1 MNAPE
6 DEPTRPTG
14 EEMLARVR
22 GEERSGQGKGRMRV
36 YLGMAPGVG
45 KTFRALEEAHRR
57 QERETDVVVGF
68 VEVHGRTNTAEL
80 LEGLEIIPR
89 LRAEY
94 RGVVV
99 EEMDTDAVIARKPA
113 VAIIDELAHTNV
125 PGSPR
130 GKRWQDVEL
139 VRQAGIDVI
148 TTCNVQ
154 HLETVAD
161 AVETI
166 TGAPVNER
174 LPDAVLATADEI
186 ELVDMS
192 PRALRQRIRHGNV
205 YPPDRALMALDRFF
219 TEANLMA
226 LRELSLRFVTRS
238 VDRGLEETI
247 ASRGLRQV
255 PPITERALVVLD
267 DRDSSRQA
275 IRRGANLAAIAGG
288 SLTALVVET
297 PELERLPF
305 DRAQALQRN
314 IAFATDL
321 GADVVRTASR
331 ELADGVVEV
340 ARARRITHLFMAYEP
355 PVLLRRLARRT
366 LIEILLER
374 MPLLEIHLVTD
385 RPTKAGDQ
393 PGAKAPS
400 GAD

>member
-1 MNAPE
+1 MNALE
-6 DEPTRPTG
+6 DEGP
-14 EEMLARVR
+14 
-22 GEERSGQGKGRMRV
+22 GRMRV

-57 QERETDVVVGF
+57 QERGTDVAVGF
-68 VEVHGRTNTAEL
+68 VEVHGRSDTAEL
-80 LEGLEIIPR
+80 LEGLEVIPR
-89 LRAEY
+89 RRVEY

-113 VAIIDELAHTNV
+113 VAIIDEFAHTNV

-130 GKRWQDVEL
+130 EKRWQDVEI
-139 VRQAGIDVI
+139 VRQGGIDVI

-166 TGAPVNER
+166 TGAFVNER
-174 LPDAVLATADEI
+174 LPDAVLTTADEI

-192 PRALRQRIRHGNV
+192 PRALRQRIRHGKV
-205 YPPDRALMALDRFF
+205 YPPDRALVALDRFF

-226 LRELSLRFVTRS
+226 LRELSLRLVTRS
-238 VDRGLEETI
+238 VDRALEETI
-247 ASRGLRQV
+247 ASRALRQV
-255 PPITERALVVLD
+255 PPLTERALVVVD

-275 IRRGANLAAIAGG
+275 IRRGANLAAIAGA
-288 SLTALVVET
+288 SLTALVVEP
-297 PELERLPF
+297 PELERLPSG
-305 DRAQALQRN
+305 RAQALQRN

-321 GADVVRTASR
+321 GADVVRNASR
-331 ELADGVVEV
+331 ELAGGIVEV
-340 ARARRITHLFMAYEP
+340 ARARRITHLFLAYEP

-374 MPLLEIHLVTD
+374 MPLLEVHLVAD
-385 RPTKAGDQ
+385 GATKADEQ
-393 PGAKAPS
+393 PGAKKPS
-400 GAD
+400 RTH

>member
-148 TTCNVQ
+148 STCNVQ

-297 PELERLPF
+297 PELERLSF

>member
-1 MNAPE
+1 MSRGRLG
-6 DEPTRPTG
+6 DERPTG
-14 EEMLARVR
+14 EEMLARLR
-22 GEERSGQGKGRMRV
+22 GDERSGQGKGHMRV

-45 KTFRALEEAHRR
+45 KTYRALEEAHRR
-57 QERETDVVVGF
+57 FERGTDVAVGF
-68 VEVHGRTNTAEL
+68 VEVHGRPKTAEL
-80 LEGLEIIPR
+80 LEGLEIVPR
-89 LRAEY
+89 LRIEY

-99 EEMDTDAVIARKPA
+99 EEMDTEAVIARKPS

-130 GKRWQDVEL
+130 EKRWQDIEL
-139 VRQAGIDVI
+139 IRDAGIDVLS
-148 TTCNVQ
+148 TCNVQ

-205 YPPDRALMALDRFF
+205 YPPDRARVALDRFF
-219 TEANLMA
+219 TEPNLMA

-238 VDRGLEETI
+238 VDTRLEETI
-247 ASRGLRQV
+247 ANRGLRQL
-255 PPITERALVVLD
+255 PPISERVLVVID
-267 DRDSSRQA
+267 DRDPSRQA
-275 IRRGANLAAIAGG
+275 MRRGANLAAAVGA

-321 GADVVRTASR
+321 GADVIRSSSDQLV
-331 ELADGVVEV
+331 DGIEEV
-340 ARARRITHLFMAYEP
+340 ARARRITHLFLAYQP
-355 PVLLRRLARRT
+355 GDLFQRLARRT
-366 LIEILLER
+366 PLEILLER
-374 MPLLEIHLVTD
+374 LPTLEIHLVTN
-385 RPTKAGDQ
+385 RAKSSEEPNGKPSTPTD
-393 PGAKAPS
+393 
-400 GAD
+400 